1 MIRKKISKRLIVFGI
16 AGSIFAIFI
25 LTFYIWHQMES
36 IRIGYEIGKLEEQ
49 VADLEKE
56 VKRLQARK
64 SSLLSL
70 ERVEK
75 IAKKE
80 LKLVTPRKDQL
91 VYEDFIPLP

>member
-1 MIRKKISKRLIVFGI
+1 MIRKKISKKLILLGI
-16 AGSIFAIFI
+16 AGGIFAILV

-36 IRIGYEIGKLEEQ
+36 IRIGYEIGTLEERLT
-49 VADLEKE
+49 DLKEE

-64 SSLLSL
+64 SALLSL

-75 IAKKE
+75 IARKE
-80 LKLVTPRKDQL
+80 LKLVTPKKEQL